1 MKIKNMTHIVLALL
15 FLFAYQVNTVH
26 SSQHFL
32 EELGCTLCEA
42 SPQLDA
48 KTHESSVP
56 VHVDLTSLELTSL
69 EVTKVEQVVN
79 RKKPIAKQ
87 LPLVRRADFTSLQT
101 FVVSP
106 IPLGYYSHA
115 PPHTFS

>member
-26 SSQHFL
+26 SSQHFF

-56 VHVDLTSLELTSL
+56 VHVELTSL

>member
-15 FLFAYQVNTVH
+15 FLFAYQVNNVH

-48 KTHESSVP
+48 NTHKSNVP
-56 VHVDLTSLELTSL
+56 VHVELTSL
-69 EVTKVEQVVN
+69 EVAEAEQVVAV
-79 RKKPIAKQ
+79 KKPIVRQ
-87 LPLVRRADFTSLQT
+87 LPLAKWVDFSGLQT
-101 FVVSP
+101 FVVAT
-106 IPLGYYSHA
+106 IPLGYLSHA

>member
-1 MKIKNMTHIVLALL
+1 MTHIVLALL

-42 SPQLDA
+42 STELDA
-48 KTHESSVP
+48 NTHKSNVP
-56 VHVDLTSLELTSL
+56 VHVELTSL
-69 EVTKVEQVVN
+69 EVAKVEQVVAL
-79 RKKPIAKQ
+79 KKPIVKQ
-87 LPLVRRADFTSLQT
+87 VPLVKRVDFTGLQT
-101 FVVSP
+101 FVVAA
-106 IPLGYYSHA
+106 IPLGYFSHA

>member
-1 MKIKNMTHIVLALL
+1 MKIKNIRHIVLSLL

-48 KTHESSVP
+48 NTHKSNVP
-56 VHVDLTSLELTSL
+56 VHVELTSL
-69 EVTKVEQVVN
+69 EVAESEQVVAV
-79 RKKPIAKQ
+79 KKPIVRQ
-87 LPLVRRADFTSLQT
+87 LPLVKWVDFSGLKT
-101 FVVSP
+101 FVVTP
-106 IPLGYYSHA
+106 IPLGYFSHA
-115 PPHTFS
+115 PPHIFS